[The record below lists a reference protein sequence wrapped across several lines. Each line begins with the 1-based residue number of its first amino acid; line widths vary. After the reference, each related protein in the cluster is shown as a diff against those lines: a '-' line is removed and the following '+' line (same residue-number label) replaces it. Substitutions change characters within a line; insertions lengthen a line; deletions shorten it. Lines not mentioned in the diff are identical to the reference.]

1 MTRRLL
7 LGCSAAGNALAE
19 RTREERGELVAV
31 TDDTGWASTLRDRNV
46 ATVEAD
52 PTDPANYPDAA
63 AIVVVAS
70 DDADRNV
77 AAARAAR
84 DRYPDAMLVAYLGTA
99 ATDEQRAAIAAV
111 ADRVIDPVEAVTGR
125 VCEALGLDGAD
136 DPSDADDAD
145 DPDGPEDASDG
156 AEADDSDRET
166 DVEAG
171 LAAGPSQ
178 ASADEKPPR
187 LLATLRRLSGPLLV
201 VAHDNPDPD
210 AIASAIGL
218 TRIAES
224 IGVDADACYGGEIAH
239 QENRAMVNLLDI
251 GLRSFDEIDLDAYGG
266 VALVD
271 HSRAGIND
279 SLPEDHPV
287 DVVIDHHPPRGPV
300 AGSFVDIRPAVGATS
315 TLISEYLSRFGVA
328 PDRDLATSLL
338 YGIRIDTKD
347 FTRATAID
355 DFRAAAALLAHAD
368 ESTLE
373 RVESPSVSPETL
385 RVLAAAIENRDVRG
399 SVVASCVGEIADRD
413 ALAQAAERL
422 LDLDGVTVTF
432 VYGYTDGVIYGSA
445 RARGADLD
453 AGELLRDALDPVG
466 SAGGHAAMAGAQVPL
481 GLLAEVSE
489 SEAES
494 LAEVVETFVAE
505 RFFEALD
512 DAPAQPVGLPPEF
525 PTD

>member
-7 LGCSAAGNALAE
+7 LGCSAVGSALVEHA
-19 RTREERGELVAV
+19 RNERGGRDDLVAI
-31 TDDTGWASTLRDRNV
+31 TDDTGWVSTLRDRNV

-52 PTDPANYPDAA
+52 PTDPGSYPDSAA
-63 AIVVVAS
+63 VVLIAS
-70 DDADRNV
+70 DDAARNV

-84 DRYPDAMLVAYLGTA
+84 ERYPEAMIVAHLGA
-99 ATDEQRAAIAAV
+99 APTDEQRAAVEGVADRVVDPVEAV
-111 ADRVIDPVEAVTGR
+111 ADRVFEAV
-125 VCEALGLDGAD
+125 GLDEGRGAD
-136 DPSDADDAD
+136 ARFSRPDADD
-145 DPDGPEDASDG
+145 GG
-156 AEADDSDRET
+156 
-166 DVEAG
+166 
-171 LAAGPSQ
+171 
-178 ASADEKPPR
+178 EKPAR
-187 LLATLRRLSGPLLV
+187 LLATLRSLPGPLLV

-210 AIASAIGL
+210 AIASALGL
-218 TRIAES
+218 ARIAAS

-251 GLRSFDEIDLDAYGG
+251 RLRSFDEVDLDAYGG

-287 DVVIDHHPPRGPV
+287 DVVVDHHPPRGPV

-315 TLISEYLSRFGVA
+315 TLIAEYLSRYGIA
-328 PDRDLATSLL
+328 PERDLATALL

-355 DFRAAAALLAHAD
+355 DFEAAAALLAHAD

-399 SVVASCVGEIADRD
+399 SVAASCVGEIADRD

-422 LDLDGVTVTF
+422 LDLEGVTVTF
-432 VYGYTDGVIYGSA
+432 VYGYVDGVIYGSA
-445 RARGADLD
+445 RARGADVD

-481 GLLAEVSE
+481 GILSEVSE
-489 SEAES
+489 SES
-494 LAEVVETFVAE
+494 LADVVEAFVAG

-512 DAPAQPVGLPPEF
+512 DAPIQPTGLPPEF

>member
-7 LGCSAAGNALAE
+7 LGCSAVGNALVEYAHD
-19 RTREERGELVAV
+19 ERGGRDDLVAI
-31 TDDTGWASTLRDRNV
+31 TDDTGWVSTLRDRNV

-52 PTDPANYPDAA
+52 PTDPGTYPDSAA
-63 AIVVVAS
+63 VVLIAS
-70 DDADRNV
+70 DDAERNV

-84 DRYPDAMLVAYLGTA
+84 ERYPDAMIIAHLGTA
-99 ATDEQRAAIAAV
+99 PTDEQRAAVEAV
-111 ADRVIDPVEAVTGR
+111 ADRVVDPVEAVAGR
-125 VCEALGLDGAD
+125 VFEAVGLDEGRGAD
-136 DPSDADDAD
+136 ADAEFSRADAE
-145 DPDGPEDASDG
+145 G
-156 AEADDSDRET
+156 
-166 DVEAG
+166 
-171 LAAGPSQ
+171 
-178 ASADEKPPR
+178 DEKPAR
-187 LLATLRRLSGPLLV
+187 LFGTLRALSGPLLV

-210 AIASAIGL
+210 AIASALGL
-218 TRIAES
+218 VRIAES
-224 IGVDADACYGGEIAH
+224 IGVEADACYGGEIAH
-239 QENRAMVNLLDI
+239 QENRALVNLLDI

-279 SLPEDHPV
+279 SLPEGHPV

-300 AGSFVDIRPAVGATS
+300 AGSFLDIRPAVGATS
-315 TLISEYLSRFGVA
+315 TLIEEYLSRYGIA
-328 PDRDLATSLL
+328 PERDLATALL

-355 DFRAAAALLAHAD
+355 DFEAAAALLAHAD

-399 SVVASCVGEIADRD
+399 SVAASCVGEISDRD
-413 ALAQAAERL
+413 ALSQAAERL
-422 LDLDGVTVTF
+422 LDLEDVTVTF
-432 VYGYTDGVIYGSA
+432 VYGYMDGVIYGSA

-466 SAGGHAAMAGAQVPL
+466 SAGGHASMAGAQVPL
-481 GLLAEVSE
+481 GILSEVSE
-489 SEAES
+489 SES
-494 LAEVVETFVAE
+494 LPDVVEAFVAE

-512 DAPAQPVGLPPEF
+512 DAPAQPIGLPPEF

>member
-7 LGCSAAGNALAE
+7 LGCSAVGNTLVE
-19 RTREERGELVAV
+19 RTREERGERDDLVAI
-31 TDDTGWASTLRDRNV
+31 TDDTGWVSTLRDRNV

-52 PTDPANYPDAA
+52 PTDPESYPDSAA
-63 AIVVVAS
+63 VVLVAS
-70 DDADRNV
+70 DDAERNV

-84 DRYPDAMLVAYLGTA
+84 DRYPDAMIVAHLGTA
-99 ATDEQRAAIAAV
+99 PTDEQRAAVEAV
-111 ADRVIDPVEAVTGR
+111 ADRVVDPVEAVAGR
-125 VCEALGLDGAD
+125 VFEAVGLDDARGAD
-136 DPSDADDAD
+136 ADFSRADAE
-145 DPDGPEDASDG
+145 GG
-156 AEADDSDRET
+156 
-166 DVEAG
+166 
-171 LAAGPSQ
+171 
-178 ASADEKPPR
+178 EKPAR
-187 LLATLRRLSGPLLV
+187 LFGTLRVLSGPLLV

-210 AIASAIGL
+210 AIASALGL
-218 TRIAES
+218 ARIAES
-224 IGVDADACYGGEIAH
+224 IGVEADACYGGEIAH
-239 QENRAMVNLLDI
+239 QENRALVNLLDI

-279 SLPEDHPV
+279 SLPEGHPV

-300 AGSFVDIRPAVGATS
+300 AGSFLDIRPEIGATS
-315 TLISEYLSRFGVA
+315 TLIAEYLSRYGIA
-328 PDRDLATSLL
+328 PERDLATALL

-355 DFRAAAALLAHAD
+355 DFEAAADLLAHAD

-399 SVVASCVGEIADRD
+399 STAASCVGEITDRD

-422 LDLDGVTVTF
+422 LDLEGVTVTF
-432 VYGYTDGVIYGSA
+432 VYGYVDGVIYGSA

-466 SAGGHAAMAGAQVPL
+466 AAGGHASMAGAQVPL
-481 GLLAEVSE
+481 GILSEVSE
-489 SEAES
+489 SES
-494 LAEVVETFVAE
+494 LADVVEAFVAG

-512 DAPAQPVGLPPEF
+512 DAPTQPTGLPPEF

>member
-7 LGCSAAGNALAE
+7 LGCSAVGNALVEHA
-19 RTREERGELVAV
+19 RDGRGERDDLVAI
-31 TDDTGWASTLRDRNV
+31 TDDTGWVSTLRDRNV

-52 PTDPANYPDAA
+52 PTDPGTYPDSAG
-63 AIVVVAS
+63 VVLIAS
-70 DDADRNV
+70 DDAERNV
-77 AAARAAR
+77 VAARAAR
-84 DRYPDAMLVAYLGTA
+84 ERYPEALIVAHLGTA
-99 ATDEQRAAIAAV
+99 PTDEQRAAVEAV
-111 ADRVIDPVEAVTGR
+111 ADRVVDPVEAVADR
-125 VCEALGLDGAD
+125 VFAAVGLD
-136 DPSDADDAD
+136 DAT
-145 DPDGPEDASDG
+145 DPDPNAEFAPADG
-156 AEADDSDRET
+156 
-166 DVEAG
+166 G
-171 LAAGPSQ
+171 
-178 ASADEKPPR
+178 EKPAR
-187 LLATLRRLSGPLLV
+187 LLATLRRLPGPLLV

-210 AIASAIGL
+210 AIASALGL
-218 TRIAES
+218 ARIAAS
-224 IGVDADACYGGEIAH
+224 IGVEADACYGGEIAH

-251 GLRSFDEIDLDAYGG
+251 RLRSFDEIDLDAYGG

-271 HSRAGIND
+271 HSRSGIND
-279 SLPEDHPV
+279 SLPEGHPV
-287 DVVIDHHPPRGPV
+287 DVVVDHHPPRGPV

-315 TLISEYLSRFGVA
+315 TLISEYLSRYGIA
-328 PDRDLATSLL
+328 PERDLATALL

-355 DFRAAAALLAHAD
+355 DFEAAAALLAHAD

-399 SVVASCVGEIADRD
+399 SVAASCVGEIADRD

-422 LDLDGVTVTF
+422 LDLEGVTVTF
-432 VYGYTDGVIYGSA
+432 VYGYMEGVIYGSA

-481 GLLAEVSE
+481 GILSEVSE
-489 SEAES
+489 SES
-494 LAEVVETFVAE
+494 LADVVEAFVAG

-512 DAPAQPVGLPPEF
+512 DAPTQPTGLPPEF

>member
-7 LGCSAAGNALAE
+7 LGCSAVGNALAE
-19 RTREERGELVAV
+19 RTREERGDLVAI

-46 ATVEAD
+46 ATVESD
-52 PTDPANYPDAA
+52 PTDAEAYPDSA
-63 AIVVVAS
+63 AIVLVAS
-70 DDADRNV
+70 DDAARNV
-77 AAARAAR
+77 AAAHAAR
-84 DRYPDAMLVAYLGTA
+84 TRYPEAMIVAYLGTA
-99 ATDEQRAAIAAV
+99 PTDEQRTAIAAV
-111 ADRVIDPVEAVTGR
+111 ADRVVDPVEAVTDR
-125 VCEALGLDGAD
+125 VCEAIGLDG
-136 DPSDADDAD
+136 DAA
-145 DPDGPEDASDG
+145 DG
-156 AEADDSDRET
+156 AGAVD
-166 DVEAG
+166 AG
-171 LAAGPSQ
+171 GAGG
-178 ASADEKPPR
+178 ADEPSGAAPNPAGDRSQTPDDERPAR
-187 LLATLRRLSGPLLV
+187 LLATLRALSGPLLV

-210 AIASAIGL
+210 AIASALGL
-218 TRIAES
+218 ARIADS

-251 GLRSFDEIDLDAYGG
+251 GLRSFDEIDLDEYGG

-279 SLPEDHPV
+279 SLPEGHPV

-300 AGSFVDIRPAVGATS
+300 AGSFVDIRPAIGATS
-315 TLISEYLSRFGVA
+315 TLIAEYLSRFGIV
-328 PDRDLATSLL
+328 PDRDLATALL

-347 FTRATAID
+347 FTRATATD
-355 DFRAAAALLAHAD
+355 DFEAAAALLAHAD

-373 RVESPSVSPETL
+373 RVESPSVSSETL

-399 SVVASCVGEIADRD
+399 SVAASCVGEISDRD
-413 ALAQAAERL
+413 ALAQAADRL

-432 VYGYTDGVIYGSA
+432 VYGYMEGVIYGSA

-466 SAGGHAAMAGAQVPL
+466 SAGGHASMAGAQVPL
-481 GLLAEVSE
+481 GILSEV

-494 LAEVVETFVAE
+494 LPDVVEAFVAG

>member
-7 LGCSAAGNALAE
+7 LGCSAVGNALVEHA
-19 RTREERGELVAV
+19 RDERGGRDDLVAI
-31 TDDTGWASTLRDRNV
+31 TDDTGWVSTLRDRNV

-52 PTDPANYPDAA
+52 PTDPSTYPDAA
-63 AIVVVAS
+63 AVVLIAS
-70 DDADRNV
+70 DDAERNV

-84 DRYPDAMLVAYLGTA
+84 ERYPEALIVAHLGTA
-99 ATDEQRAAIAAV
+99 PTDEQRAAVEAV
-111 ADRVIDPVEAVTGR
+111 ADRVVDPVESVADRVFEAV
-125 VCEALGLDGAD
+125 GLDDGRG
-136 DPSDADDAD
+136 SDVDAEFAGV
-145 DPDGPEDASDG
+145 DGGSG
-156 AEADDSDRET
+156 
-166 DVEAG
+166 
-171 LAAGPSQ
+171 
-178 ASADEKPPR
+178 EKPAR
-187 LLATLRRLSGPLLV
+187 LLSALRGLSGPLLV

-210 AIASAIGL
+210 AIASALGL
-218 TRIAES
+218 ARIAAS
-224 IGVDADACYGGEIAH
+224 IGVEADACYGGEIAH
-239 QENRAMVNLLDI
+239 QENRALVNLLDI

-279 SLPEDHPV
+279 SLPEGHPV
-287 DVVIDHHPPRGPV
+287 DVVVDHHPPRGPV

-315 TLISEYLSRFGVA
+315 TLISEYLSRYGIA
-328 PDRDLATSLL
+328 PERDLATALL

-355 DFRAAAALLAHAD
+355 DFEAAAALLAHAD

-399 SVVASCVGEIADRD
+399 SVAASCVGEIADRD

-422 LDLDGVTVTF
+422 LDLEDVTVTF
-432 VYGYTDGVIYGSA
+432 VYGYMDGVIYGSA

-466 SAGGHAAMAGAQVPL
+466 SAGGHASMAGAQVPL
-481 GLLAEVSE
+481 GILSEVSE
-489 SEAES
+489 SES
-494 LAEVVETFVAE
+494 LADVVEAFVAG

-512 DAPAQPVGLPPEF
+512 DAPAQPTGLPPEF